1 MLFDPAS
8 ASAPARTGG
17 GAPKVED
24 LLALARSSLAWA
36 EAAERSD
43 VRFGH
48 ALTSAK
54 RSAAALLA
62 SGRPGTTAEVD
73 ADIWL
78 ATTRRAPELAEWAA
92 YFAAAAAKARGAGLE
107 QYLISAREADDL
119 VRDARAFLVLV
130 SARLRRRGLAS
141 GVG

>member
-1 MLFDPAS
+1 
-8 ASAPARTGG
+8 
-17 GAPKVED
+17 VED